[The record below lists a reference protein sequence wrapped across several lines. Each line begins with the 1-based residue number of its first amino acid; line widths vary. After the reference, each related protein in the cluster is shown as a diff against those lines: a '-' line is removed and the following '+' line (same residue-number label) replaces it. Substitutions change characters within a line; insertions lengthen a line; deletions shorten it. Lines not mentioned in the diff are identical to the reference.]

1 MTIRHDTLKRNTKAY
16 TTEIG
21 PVTLYFS
28 YQTLIGVDT
37 GTQKARVEN
46 RWGPTTGRHI
56 NEFGLHDALT
66 LDGADLE
73 GLAELAIHRYLEDR
87 CDHA

>member
-1 MTIRHDTLKRNTKAY
+1 MTISHGGLARNTKAY

-28 YQTLIGVDT
+28 YSTLIGVDT
-37 GTQKARVEN
+37 GTQSARREN
-46 RWGPTTGRHI
+46 QWGPTTGRHM
-56 NEFGLHDALT
+56 NEFGLRDAHVMSER
-66 LDGADLE
+66 DLE

-87 CDHA
+87 YDHA